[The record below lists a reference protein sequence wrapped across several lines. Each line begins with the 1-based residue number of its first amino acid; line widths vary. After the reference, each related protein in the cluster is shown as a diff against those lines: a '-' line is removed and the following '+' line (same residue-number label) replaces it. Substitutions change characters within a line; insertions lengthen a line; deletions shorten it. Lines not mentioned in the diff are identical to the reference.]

1 MIGEG
6 AAMAFLRAVSAPEPL
21 TVIPGGAVFL
31 RSPTMNDYPAWS
43 ALRAESRGFLMP
55 WEPLWPADDLTRGA
69 FKRRVR
75 RYTKDAREDLGYAF
89 LLFRATD
96 QVLMGGLSLAYVRRG
111 VAQACSLG
119 YWMGAPFAGQGYMTA
134 GVRTVLPYAFSTLRM
149 HRVEAACLPN
159 NAASIRLLEKVG
171 FRREGYARRYLCIN
185 GAWRDHLLFARLAE
199 DVLEGADPSGVPGP

>member
-1 MIGEG
+1 
-6 AAMAFLRAVSAPEPL
+6 MAFLRAVTVPEPQ
-21 TVIPGGAVFL
+21 TVIPGRTVYL

-43 ALRAESRGFLMP
+43 ALRAESRAFLTP
-55 WEPLWPADDLTRGA
+55 WEPIWSPDDLTRGS

-75 RYTKDAREDLGYAF
+75 RYMKDAREDLGYAF
-89 LLFRATD
+89 LLFRAAD
-96 QVLMGGLSLAYVRRG
+96 HVLLGGLSLAYVRRG

-119 YWMGAPFAGQGYMTA
+119 YWMGEAFAGQGYMTE
-134 GVRTVLPYAFSTLRM
+134 GVRTVLPFAFANLRL

-159 NAASIRLLEKVG
+159 NAASIRLLEKAG

-199 DVLEGADPSGVPGP
+199 DAESSAERPDLSSGTV